1 MEISVAGLRVLIT
14 AAGSGIGKV
23 VAKRFMDEGA
33 TVHIGDV
40 SEQLVTQAQ
49 KDIPGLSATVADA
62 ANPVDGERLV
72 DEAVAHMERLDC
84 LINNSGV
91 KGPTGPVER
100 LDAGE
105 WDQSIDINLNGHFYV
120 ARAAVPHLKA
130 AGGGSIIT
138 TSSSAGRL
146 GYPNRTPYAAAKWAL
161 IGFSHSLAME
171 LGLSNI
177 RANAILPGVV
187 KGDRMERVL
196 KAEAEAEG
204 ISVEEARERAVR
216 STSMRAMI
224 DPVEIAD
231 LAIFL
236 SSDAGRH
243 ISGQAIGICGNQETL
258 AT

>member
-1 MEISVAGLRVLIT
+1 
-14 AAGSGIGKV
+14 
-23 VAKRFMDEGA
+23 
-33 TVHIGDV
+33 
-40 SEQLVTQAQ
+40 
-49 KDIPGLSATVADA
+49 
-62 ANPVDGERLV
+62 
-72 DEAVAHMERLDC
+72 
-84 LINNSGV
+84 
-91 KGPTGPVER
+91 
-100 LDAGE
+100 
-105 WDQSIDINLNGHFYV
+105 
-120 ARAAVPHLKA
+120 
-130 AGGGSIIT
+130 
-138 TSSSAGRL
+138 
-146 GYPNRTPYAAAKWAL
+146 
-161 IGFSHSLAME
+161 ME